1 MTIRD
6 ATACD
11 EFFKVARTV
20 RRVCELPAVPTLD
33 WCERAALALT
43 SLVDRSVVRVWMV
56 SATERGRVIDAEDAG
71 AADGRAEGGGSPA
84 AIRGAAENERNW
96 LGWWIA
102 PTGNALR
109 SRASVF
115 RGIEDATRDGAEFAR
130 WWQDRRVL
138 PRVVGLAPIP
148 PESHGRHLAVE
159 IGCDHG
165 TASDDDRRAE
175 ALEAVLHELARR
187 ALVAFGAEPIGPAN
201 RITDRELE
209 VLDLL
214 ALGHSVR
221 EIADAL
227 ERSPHTVHDHVKSLH
242 RKLRVSSRGELIG
255 RMLGRS
261 AHVPMAHTAR
271 G

>member
-11 EFFKVARTV
+11 EFSKVARTV

-71 AADGRAEGGGSPA
+71 AADGRTEIGGSPA
-84 AIRGAAENERNW
+84 VIRGAAGNERSW

-102 PTGNALR
+102 PTGVALR
-109 SRASVF
+109 SRASAF
-115 RGIEDATRDGAEFAR
+115 RDLEDASRDGAEFAR

-159 IGCDHG
+159 LGYDHG
-165 TASDDDRRAE
+165 EASDDDRRAD
-175 ALEAVLHELARR
+175 ALEAVLHELSRR
-187 ALVAFGAEPIGPAN
+187 ALMAFGAEPVGPAN

-227 ERSPHTVHDHVKSLH
+227 DRSPHTVHDHVKSLH

-261 AHVPMAHTAR
+261 AHVPAVHAAR

>member
-11 EFFKVARTV
+11 EFSKVAQTV

-43 SLVDRSVVRVWMV
+43 SLVDRSIVRVWMV
-56 SATERGRVIDAEDAG
+56 SATERGRLIDAEDAG
-71 AADGRAEGGGSPA
+71 AADSRTEIGGSPA
-84 AIRGAAENERNW
+84 VIRGAAGNERSW

-102 PTGNALR
+102 PTGGPLH
-109 SRASVF
+109 SRAVSCH
-115 RGIEDATRDGAEFAR
+115 DLDGASVDNTEFAR
-130 WWQDRRVL
+130 WWQAKGVA

-159 IGCDHG
+159 LGYDHG
-165 TASDDDRRAE
+165 DTSADGRRAD
-175 ALEAVLHELARR
+175 ALGAVLHELSRR

-227 ERSPHTVHDHVKSLH
+227 DRSPHTVHDHVKSLH

-261 AHVPMAHTAR
+261 VGPRPQPAGR